1 MITIKISSEG
11 TREGKTS
18 VAVIIA
24 KALAEA
30 GITGSIM
37 SEDTY
42 PSIAEKYA
50 NHPVRL
56 AVQAGDPEVL
66 IYDGANTKLI
76 EDLGGSFGF

>member
-30 GITGSIM
+30 GITGSIL
-37 SEDTY
+37 SGDTY
-42 PSIAEKYA
+42 QSIEEKY
-50 NHPVRL
+50 NTHPVRL
-56 AVQAGDPEVL
+56 AVQSGDPEVL
-66 IYDGANTKLI
+66 IYDDTNTDLI
-76 EDLGGSFGF
+76 EEIGGSFGF

>member
-1 MITIKISSEG
+1 MITINIRSEG

-30 GITGSIM
+30 GITGAIL

-42 PSIAEKYA
+42 LSLADKYA
-50 NHPVRL
+50 THPVRL
-56 AVQAGDPEVL
+56 AAQAGDPEVL
-66 IYDGANTKLI
+66 IYDGENTKKI

>member
-30 GITGSIM
+30 GITGSIL

-42 PSIAEKYA
+42 HSIDEKY
-50 NHPVRL
+50 NTHPIRL
-56 AVQAGDPEVL
+56 AIQSGDPEVL
-66 IYDGANTKLI
+66 IYDGENTKKI